1 MLLESG
7 LHEGHEERYVSH
19 PILRW
24 PLLAVLPLLSA
35 LGGCGSTMIFLDK
48 LDTAGVGQP
57 PAPPETG
64 TSTSSGAPLAVI
76 AEDPQNAGSA
86 DRWLR
91 LSRTNP
97 VEGGGQYIGT
107 FTQNVTQKKAG
118 VNLVGFIPQSSR
130 IMMTVYYESGLPQE
144 GIALLHIDL
153 LPTGQIRVNDTTI
166 AGTFRF
172 DHLVGIFVGFDL
184 TGSSPSANILV
195 RGGGQDA
202 SLEVPIPANAAI
214 RGIGRVRI
222 VAPFE
227 GVNAPNGSFLVDD
240 IIATTP
246 E

>member
-7 LHEGHEERYVSH
+7 LYEGHEELDVSH
-19 PILRW
+19 RNPRW
-24 PLLAVLPLLSA
+24 RWLAVLPLLSA
-35 LGGCGSTMIFLDK
+35 LGGCATTVIFLDK
-48 LDTAGVGQP
+48 LDTAGLGQP

-107 FTQNVTQKKAG
+107 FTQNVTQKKVG
-118 VNLVGFIPQSSR
+118 VDLVGFIPQSSR
-130 IMMTVYYESGLPQE
+130 IMMTVYYESGPPQE
-144 GIALLHIDL
+144 GIPLLHIDL
-153 LPTGQIRVNDTTI
+153 LPTGQIRVNDTMV

-172 DHLVGIFVGFDL
+172 DHLIGIFVGFDL
-184 TGSSPSANILV
+184 AASPPIASILV

-202 SLEVPIPANAAI
+202 SLDVPIPGIAAS

-240 IIATTP
+240 IVATTP